1 MRARENPMSSDR
13 SCTCMCM
20 CGCEHA
26 GIQLEQVKGG
36 IQLRAQARKRR
47 SHTGSA
53 YAAADDGL
61 TSLLVA
67 SEHGHEGAARICL
80 EYGAAVDLASSR
92 GNEER

>member
-1 MRARENPMSSDR
+1 MRARENLMSSDR

-47 SHTGSA
+47 SHTGTA
-53 YAAADDGL
+53 YAAADDDRTTGL
-61 TSLLVA
+61 PPV
-67 SEHGHEGAARICL
+67 
-80 EYGAAVDLASSR
+80 YGQGIGSR
-92 GNEER
+92 

>member
-1 MRARENPMSSDR
+1 MRARETPVSSDR

-47 SHTGSA
+47 SHTGTA
-53 YAAADDGL
+53 YAAAGDDRTTGL
-61 TSLLVA
+61 SPV
-67 SEHGHEGAARICL
+67 
-80 EYGAAVDLASSR
+80 YGQGTGSR
-92 GNEER
+92 